1 MLILL
6 AEVYFYHKE
15 LFMVYKKIKPRH
27 IEQEF
32 NRHFFKPRGIP
43 LCELQII
50 RLGHEEMEA
59 IRLIDVEHL
68 NQQDA
73 AEKMQVSRATMQR
86 VIDSAREKVGKAL
99 MAGQAIEIE
108 GGNYIIKP
116 CKDRRRHGNGNH
128 TSIIN
133 NNEKSS

>member
-1 MLILL
+1 
-6 AEVYFYHKE
+6 
-15 LFMVYKKIKPRH
+15 MVYKKIKPRH
-27 IEQEF
+27 IEREF

-73 AEKMQVSRATMQR
+73 AKNMQVSRATMQR
-86 VIDSAREKVGKAL
+86 IIDSAREKIGKAL
-99 MAGQAIEIE
+99 ITGQAIEIE

-116 CKDRRRHGNGNH
+116 YKGRRWHTDGKY

-133 NNEKSS
+133 NNEKTD

>member
-1 MLILL
+1 
-6 AEVYFYHKE
+6 
-15 LFMVYKKIKPRH
+15 MVYKKIKPRC
-27 IEQEF
+27 IEQKF
-32 NRHFFKPRGIP
+32 NRYFFKPRGIS
-43 LCELQII
+43 LRELQII

-99 MAGQAIEIE
+99 IAGQAIEIE

-116 CKDRRRHGNGNH
+116 CKGRRRHGNGNH